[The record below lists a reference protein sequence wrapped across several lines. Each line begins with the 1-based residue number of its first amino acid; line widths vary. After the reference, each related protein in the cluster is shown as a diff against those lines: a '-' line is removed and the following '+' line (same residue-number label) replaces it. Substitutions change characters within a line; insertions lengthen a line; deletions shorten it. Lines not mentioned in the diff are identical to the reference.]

1 MEPKGDTMG
10 LHCWGNVLLSQSM
23 SCYQVQSWAVQGDRR
38 EEAVPGLGPW
48 SRWCGRGP
56 VGYGGPLKTWEG
68 TEGSMGKEEGGW
80 GAEF

>member
-10 LHCWGNVLLSQSM
+10 LHCWGNGLLSQSM

-68 TEGSMGKEEGGW
+68 TEGRRGTEEGGW